1 MITKAT
7 PESIL
12 HIYEA
17 LGHLSDY
24 GLMSD
29 DMVEDLFTDCILKL
43 GIEEDENGDIRA
55 PFWQLCEAEGIF

>member
-1 MITKAT
+1 MISKAT
-7 PESIL
+7 PEAVVR
-12 HIYEA
+12 IYES
-17 LGHLSDY
+17 LGDLCDY

-55 PFWQLCEAEGIF
+55 PFWQLCESEGIL